1 MNAAAILIFIISVLI
16 ICVLLLV
23 IVYLVTKNSD
33 SDSSS
38 SDDENGTGTSDA
50 TDDTVDD
57 TVDETVYD
65 LLNSDD
71 SALSDEVK
79 SSMFPYLLY
88 GCAKRM
94 SAEGDITYSTS
105 SSGLKASS
113 SNYTI
118 QYDIDSDYNIT
129 FYLKWKGNSQTF
141 TYYGGYYSQL
151 AFPGVLYDDAK
162 DLYDTIVD
170 AGLVTYAKEA
180 IC

>member
-1 MNAAAILIFIISVLI
+1 M
-16 ICVLLLV
+16 
-23 IVYLVTKNSD
+23 IVYLVTKD
-33 SDSSS
+33 SESSLAN
-38 SDDENGTGTSDA
+38 DDENGTGTSNVTDNATDNVTDDTTDDA
-50 TDDTVDD
+50 TDDVTDD
-57 TVDETVYD
+57 TTDDTVYD
-65 LLNSDD
+65 LLNSND

-79 SSMFPYLLY
+79 STMFPYLLY

-94 SAEGDITYSTS
+94 SAEGDVNYTTS

-118 QYDIDSDYNIT
+118 QYDIDSNYNIT
-129 FYLKWKGNSQTF
+129 FYLKWKNNSQTF
-141 TYYGGYYSQL
+141 TYYGGFYSQL

-170 AGLVTYAKEA
+170 AGLVTYAKDA